1 MTSDFDPAQ
10 GIELTV
16 EQVSELAPKIESGTW
31 RLIDCRE
38 ADEWAINRL
47 PNARHIALSD
57 FRPGA
62 EAAAADGIPCI
73 VYCHHGM
80 RSLRAAAFLRSLG
93 LDQAWS
99 MSGGIDLWSDRI
111 DPQVPKY

>member
-1 MTSDFDPAQ
+1 MTAGHDPTQ
-10 GIELTV
+10 GIELSV
-16 EQVSELAPKIESGTW
+16 EQVSELASEITAGTW

-47 PNARHIALSD
+47 PGARHMALSD

-62 EAAAADGIPCI
+62 EALAAEGIPCI

-80 RSLRAAAFLRSLG
+80 RSLRAAAFLRSIG

-99 MSGGIDLWSDRI
+99 MSGGIDRWSERI